1 MYTSFSLFL
10 HLQSVLKPIKLIYT
24 RKMTNKNTQQESW
37 GWYDLTSELVEI
49 IIPKLKA
56 YKEGYI
62 KEGMSIPNWLL
73 EEKQDSYSQEEI
85 EELRALW
92 IEKLDIMITSFE
104 LINNP
109 DKYDEKTIQK
119 GLDLFGKHFLHLW
132 D

>member
-1 MYTSFSLFL
+1 
-10 HLQSVLKPIKLIYT
+10 
-24 RKMTNKNTQQESW
+24 MTNKNTQQESW